1 MIQISKGTLYALVA
15 AFGLGAVTTQAKLVY
30 ADGSNATTLMFWR
43 FVVSV
48 AVIGIILLIRRQSF
62 VLERSYRIPAL
73 LLGLIWSG
81 SMIFYLKSVETISV
95 SLAALILYS
104 YPVLVLLVSMIS
116 GKTRVSGFTVG
127 VFLLAFAGIA
137 LMLGGGEVSASLIGV
152 LFAFLA
158 ACGAAYTFISGSQ
171 VAPKMNPVVLTFWV
185 NVAGLFL
192 ILFLIFDQ
200 FQMPDSLS
208 GLIFLGGATL
218 CYVVAILCQFQALA
232 VIPAAK
238 AAFIFNLEPFVSIML
253 AVTILNE
260 NLSITQWAGAVIVLT
275 VLFLFAGKIEGHS
288 NQASP
293 PKP

>member
-43 FVVSV
+43 FVISV
-48 AVIGIILLIRRQSF
+48 AVIGVMLLIRRQSF
-62 VLERSYRIPAL
+62 VLEKPWRISAL

-95 SLAALILYS
+95 SLAVLILYS

-137 LMLGGGEVSASLIGV
+137 LMLGGGEISANAIGI

-171 VAPKMNPVVLTFWV
+171 VAPKINPVALTFWV
-185 NVAGLFL
+185 NAVGLIL
-192 ILFLIFDQ
+192 ILFLISDE

-208 GLIFLGGATL
+208 GLIFLGGATI

-275 VLFLFAGKIEGHS
+275 VLFLFAGKIEGRS

-293 PKP
+293 PKS